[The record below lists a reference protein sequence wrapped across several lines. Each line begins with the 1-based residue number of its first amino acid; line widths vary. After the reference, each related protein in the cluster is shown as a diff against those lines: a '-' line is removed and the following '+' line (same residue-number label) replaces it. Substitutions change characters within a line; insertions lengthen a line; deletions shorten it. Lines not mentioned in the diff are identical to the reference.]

1 MKKNFL
7 LLLLLTLLPLAGW
20 SANIAVQLSTSLQKV
35 YGTADPTTLSPTQ
48 FVIIA
53 DGGNTVNEA
62 DIAPYL
68 TFKRKP
74 GSTGESVGTY
84 DWEVTVSDG
93 WTGAPIVATNTGR
106 ISITPLDLS
115 SVSLS
120 ATVDSPNVYDGN
132 AKTPAVTNVQVGG
145 FTLDP
150 SDYTVTYDNNVN
162 AGTANIIITA
172 ASGNV
177 TGSNDGITFP
187 IAQRTLSSITIA
199 DIAPVEYKKAAYDFE
214 SLQVSAITGKDAQNN
229 EYAMSL
235 TDFNEPV
242 LTNATNAGEGTISL
256 TVKAGGNFAF
266 GDPVVKSFTIT
277 QRDISK
283 ISIGSISP
291 FVYDGK
297 AKKPTPALRD
307 FDASLPN
314 ADFTRTWEDNINAGE
329 ATMIVTGKR
338 NYTGTKEVKF
348 NIAQKNLST
357 VTIADI
363 AEYVYNGEAKTPVL
377 TVSFNNGSED
387 VTLTKDEDY
396 TVSYENNTTAGTAT
410 ATITAVE
417 GEGKNYTG
425 SATKEFTINAVTVYI
440 KPVAQSKFYGQADPN
455 FAQATKA
462 MYELVD
468 GEGNAVENAVLNGT
482 VALGRKAGETVGNYA
497 IYVKS
502 YTVNPEVADNYKPYN
517 TWYVDDN
524 ELGSHTATFTI
535 NAQEA
540 KLILKFKEGT
550 PATKVY
556 GDPTYAYSVND
567 LEVVSGLAGS
577 DTWETL
583 KGGATFTPTLESE
596 DVHYDG
602 NKVTATITGLANYPN
617 IEVQPL
623 AFTVT
628 KRPIGIKPINQTI
641 DYGEAISK
649 TAGYW
654 KYTSTLA
661 FSDTKGDVRVELYT
675 DEDVATFAPGSVNEG
690 VIKARIADESNYE
703 LDEENSVWGT
713 LTINAATAL
722 DLDDSKDDNLTK
734 IKAFD
739 GKTVNVT
746 INFSSRNGRNLGG
759 VRDWKQFDWMTLTL
773 PFDISVSDLSKK
785 LGYAIVNVIDDSRTV
800 ISGTSSQFYGKL
812 TMTGGNGYVDPNDA
826 NKNDTKLAA
835 NKPFLVKIADDI
847 ADRNGGVIDFG
858 LQTIVA
864 PASAEDLKVPA
875 GQGATFV
882 GTNYAPYEVTKADKA
897 EKWFMIGGGNGNWAY
912 IGTTSPNTWELQ
924 STEAYIQ
931 LPIETQSII
940 FNFEDVDGSTTAI
953 KSVNADD
960 LAGKK
965 SAEGWYTLNGM
976 KLQNA
981 PAEKGVYIKDG
992 KKVVLK

>member
-1 MKKNFL
+1 
-7 LLLLLTLLPLAGW
+7 
-20 SANIAVQLSTSLQKV
+20 
-35 YGTADPTTLSPTQ
+35 
-48 FVIIA
+48 
-53 DGGNTVNEA
+53 
-62 DIAPYL
+62 
-68 TFKRKP
+68 
-74 GSTGESVGTY
+74 
-84 DWEVTVSDG
+84 
-93 WTGAPIVATNTGR
+93 
-106 ISITPLDLS
+106 
-115 SVSLS
+115 
-120 ATVDSPNVYDGN
+120 
-132 AKTPAVTNVQVGG
+132 
-145 FTLDP
+145 
-150 SDYTVTYDNNVN
+150 
-162 AGTANIIITA
+162 
-172 ASGNV
+172 
-177 TGSNDGITFP
+177 
-187 IAQRTLSSITIA
+187 
-199 DIAPVEYKKAAYDFE
+199 
-214 SLQVSAITGKDAQNN
+214 
-229 EYAMSL
+229 
-235 TDFNEPV
+235 
-242 LTNATNAGEGTISL
+242 
-256 TVKAGGNFAF
+256 
-266 GDPVVKSFTIT
+266 
-277 QRDISK
+277 
-283 ISIGSISP
+283 
-291 FVYDGK
+291 
-297 AKKPTPALRD
+297 
-307 FDASLPN
+307 
-314 ADFTRTWEDNINAGE
+314 
-329 ATMIVTGKR
+329 MIVTGKR